1 MLSSV
6 VLRLVGVGLLVTIAW
21 TIISGL
27 SGFGSG
33 FGSTAMNWLNSASIN
48 PANKREFSNF
58 LRLLLTAG
66 FIGLLIF
73 LLKKRGE

>member
-6 VLRLVGVGLLVTIAW
+6 ALRLIGILLLVTIAW
-21 TIISGL
+21 IIISGL
-27 SGFGSG
+27 SGLGSD

-48 PANKREFSNF
+48 PENKREFTNF

-73 LLKKRGE
+73 LFKKRGE